1 MSAQVN
7 MINWSKTLSLDRRI
21 TSPVY
26 RGFIDV
32 EQNSKEFK
40 NFTPPYTRCETIT
53 AYHNSNNC
61 DSVTS
66 KSLQHSIYLR
76 RNLEESRKVF
86 LDLCEVD
93 NEESKLPDL
102 NKENVEQKKSPAR
115 KVSFKCKKPSFRRS
129 TTNTTKL
136 TALNPNTV
144 AELTS
149 KFNEMLADRVPIL
162 EQPKFARL
170 VRRVNSLK
178 ATPPAQVD
186 IANKKIVRK
195 PSVKIKP
202 VQDLNKT
209 NQQDSKKL
217 QNFSSGTTIELRQNV
232 KTEPTET
239 SSYNIEPTGTVRATI
254 QIFERRSSQSRTPEN
269 EVKNVVKEFE
279 KVPKPKVPEKS
290 PNIKS
295 KDLVIKNG
303 VKKLKALETRDNPS
317 VNQTLVD
324 SPNNSN
330 ALKHSVTNTE
340 RKTEVDEE
348 EVQIL
353 NIPLVMPRR
362 CDSKYETVNL
372 RKISPTEHSVLESK
386 LETVNTLVRPNSSFL
401 WRQKSLEAQIDW
413 KSLYDVV
420 GTVPQE
426 VKPVPPAIPPR
437 PTSLN
442 LTKKPSTSKPIN
454 KKKMPLPTE
463 HAEKIYEELAV
474 SGCDDSVSGHNYEYC
489 RSLSKYEDIEQKS
502 DDGYECFDPPAD
514 SSPKKCDREEIY
526 ETLPCQIP
534 MRKQEQPLPPRPPS
548 SIIQKGELVSNC
560 YESIYQMNTK
570 PMNDET
576 LSNNYESIYGCNIRT
591 DNWELASN
599 RDSMVSSDQQ
609 SNSLYSRS
617 LSGWPNDGSI
627 YNGKAPSDLSGSDKS
642 DEWID
647 ISDNEEN
654 SKSPSG
660 FLIVRE
666 RERTKNKKTAGW
678 SQKIRDQ
685 WNKSHSIDEDNSDAD
700 HHYETLCNTQNEPD
714 NDCFDSFDSDT
725 ESETSLN
732 KIQNDSWADLGNSQ
746 LPDPPTN
753 QSYGLTRLAVSAG
766 KHMKRLR
773 RNWSLTKNDITKSL
787 TRMTKRKSR
796 TDLTA
801 DTIEKNS
808 EEHLH
813 NRSDSKQEISSPV
826 RSERNSSLLN
836 INHELKLKQNE
847 LSSNI
852 AYQNIQISN
861 RVAEPTVNYEKTRS
875 NSLSKNKFLNKFRR
889 SMLINTEPT
898 ECIQNLG
905 NKMKSTFYLTDP
917 IDVDNN
923 QTDTLK
929 PKEAV
934 TTSVSPVTLRNSK
947 SCQRPHSPPPP
958 IPVDANQNI
967 DSRTTRHT
975 KRSTSWYAE
984 CGLFRNTE
992 NPAIMRHSDNIN
1004 MSNMKRPNT
1013 SWYAE
1018 IGLYQS
1024 SSSTPSSSSTEN
1036 SGNTTNSNL
1045 KQQLEDCKASE
1056 NYYNIKNE
1064 SDYYNDSSIGSFNS
1078 DTTMDNNSNDM
1089 QLRLQDEPLY
1099 QFYDAAVLESVC
1111 QDGTSDFDYDGYE
1124 EVGEK
1129 MNSQTNLAR
1138 PSAMQLISLSKNGF
1152 TITRTL
1158 WCEIPE
1164 VVNSTVLSTLSLN
1177 QKKIQEAKFE
1187 MMTSEASYLN
1197 SLNLLTDYFIS
1208 NLNNS
1213 DFVTNEEKTIL
1224 FGKIP
1229 AVKQC
1234 SEELLLDLEK
1244 CWQGNILLHGICD
1257 IVKKHAEEHFDVYV
1271 PYCENQILLDST
1283 LRKMRERNSCNEL
1296 LKRLECGSECHSLT
1310 LYSFLMLP
1318 MQRITRWPLLVDAV
1332 LKRLSPQ
1339 DDEYVSCQYT
1349 LATLNRIV
1357 MRCNEAARQ
1366 MERESEVKRI
1376 AKQIEFPRGIPIIKL
1391 VINTRW
1397 LVRSGPLIQMVAR
1410 ADDNKLTFG
1419 KRFSKISLHL
1429 FLFNDLLLVT
1439 KHRSDDC
1446 YVVLHYCYRSYI
1458 DLNVNDVI
1466 GSVPAK
1472 DSQGRHLLFLTIL
1485 ENHDKKTVEM
1495 LLSCNSE
1502 SDKERWIEALS
1513 APRSEDP
1520 DETLYECWDCPQ
1532 ITAIHPYVSSQPDEL
1547 PLARGDIVNVTR
1559 KMADGWYHG
1568 ERIRDGESGWFPA
1581 NYTAEIANPHVRA
1594 RNLKQRYRLLAL
1606 SENYL
1611 KSK

>member
-21 TSPVY
+21 SSPVY
-26 RGFIDV
+26 HGFIDID
-32 EQNSKEFK
+32 QPSQRFPHY
-40 NFTPPYTRCETIT
+40 TAPYMRSAKIT
-53 AYHNSNNC
+53 AYQTSNNC
-61 DSVTS
+61 DSVAS
-66 KSLQHSIYLR
+66 KSSLNSSYLR
-76 RNLEESRKVF
+76 RNVEESRKVF
-86 LDLCEVD
+86 LNLCETKD
-93 NEESKLPDL
+93 EESQPPDP
-102 NKENVEQKKSPAR
+102 NKENMEQKKSPTR
-115 KVSFKCKKPSFRRS
+115 KISFKCSKKPSFRRTAPNS
-129 TTNTTKL
+129 GKL
-136 TALNPNTV
+136 AALNPNTV

-149 KFNEMLADRVPIL
+149 KFNEMLSDRVPIL

-186 IANKKIVRK
+186 ITNKKVARK

-202 VQDLNKT
+202 ANLD
-209 NQQDSKKL
+209 DSKRP
-217 QNFSSGTTIELRQNV
+217 QHFSSQTNLELRQNDEKSAV
-232 KTEPTET
+232 KTET
-239 SSYNIEPTGTVRATI
+239 TGTVRATI
-254 QIFERRSSQSRTPEN
+254 QIFERRSSESRTPEN
-269 EVKNVVKEFE
+269 EVKTIVKELE

-290 PNIKS
+290 PNIKT

-303 VKKLKALETRDNPS
+303 VKKLKALDIRDDTS
-317 VNQTLVD
+317 VNQFPVD
-324 SPNNSN
+324 SSN
-330 ALKHSVTNTE
+330 VPKQIE
-340 RKTEVDEE
+340 GGDQEKKTDEE

-362 CDSKYETVNL
+362 CDSKYETLNL
-372 RKISPTEHSVLESK
+372 RKIHPTDS
-386 LETVNTLVRPNSSFL
+386 NTLVKPNTSFL
-401 WRQKSLEAQIDW
+401 WRQKSLEAQTDW
-413 KSLYDVV
+413 KSLYDAV
-420 GTVPQE
+420 GSASQDL
-426 VKPVPPAIPPR
+426 KPEPPAIPPR

-442 LTKKPSTSKPIN
+442 LAKRPLAPKAIN

-463 HAEKIYEELAV
+463 HDDTMYELV
-474 SGCDDSVSGHNYEYC
+474 TGGHNYEY
-489 RSLSKYEDIEQKS
+489 LSRYDANEQNA
-502 DDGYECFDPPAD
+502 DDGYECFDPIEE
-514 SSPKKCDREEIY
+514 SPKKPESEQIY
-526 ETLPCQIP
+526 ETLPCR
-534 MRKQEQPLPPRPPS
+534 RKQEQPLPPRPPS
-548 SIIQKGELVSNC
+548 SILQKGEAFSNC
-560 YESIYQMNTK
+560 YESIYQLSSKNT
-570 PMNDET
+570 NEET
-576 LSNNYESIYGCNIRT
+576 FSNNYESIYGCNIQI
-591 DNWELASN
+591 DNWELGSN

-627 YNGKAPSDLSGSDKS
+627 YNGKAASDLSGSDKS

-654 SKSPSG
+654 SKSLSG
-660 FLIVRE
+660 LVIVRE
-666 RERTKNKKTAGW
+666 RTRNKKSAGW

-685 WNKSHSIDEDNSDAD
+685 WNKSHSIEEDNSDSD
-700 HHYETLCNTQNEPD
+700 HHYETLCNTQEEPD
-714 NDCFDSFDSDT
+714 HDGFDSFDSDT
-725 ESETSLN
+725 ESERSLD
-732 KIQNDSWADLGNSQ
+732 KVQNDSWVDLGNSQ
-746 LPDPPTN
+746 LPDPPTS
-753 QSYGLTRLAVSAG
+753 QSYGLTQLAVSAG
-766 KHMKRLR
+766 KRLR
-773 RNWSLTKNDITKSL
+773 RNWSLTKNITKSL

-796 TDLTA
+796 TDLTIGA
-801 DTIEKNS
+801 VEKQS
-808 EEHLH
+808 EE
-813 NRSDSKQEISSPV
+813 NSNTNPKQPISSPV
-826 RSERNSSLLN
+826 KSERNSSLLN
-836 INHELKLKQNE
+836 ITQELKLRQNE

-852 AYQNIQISN
+852 AYQNIQIAS
-861 RVAEPTVNYEKTRS
+861 RETEPTVNFEKSRS

-889 SMLINTEPT
+889 SMLINADST
-898 ECIQNLG
+898 ECIQTLG

-917 IDVDNN
+917 IEVDNN
-923 QTDTLK
+923 QTDALK
-929 PKEAV
+929 SKAAI
-934 TTSVSPVTLRNSK
+934 TTSVSPVALRHSK
-947 SCQRPHSPPPP
+947 SCQRPQSPPPP
-958 IPVDANQNI
+958 VPVDANQNV
-967 DSRTTRHT
+967 DSRTAKTTR
-975 KRSTSWYAE
+975 RSTSWYAE
-984 CGLFRNTE
+984 VGLFRNSE
-992 NPAIMRHSDNIN
+992 NPAMRHSDSINICPR
-1004 MSNMKRPNT
+1004 KPNT

-1036 SGNTTNSNL
+1036 SGNTTNL
-1045 KQQLEDCKASE
+1045 KQFEDSKASE
-1056 NYYNIKNE
+1056 DYYNIKNE

-1078 DTTMDNNSNDM
+1078 DTTIDKNSMSADM

-1111 QDGTSDFDYDGYE
+1111 QDGTSDFEYDGYE

-1129 MNSQTNLAR
+1129 QNSEMNLAR
-1138 PSAMQLISLSKNGF
+1138 PSAMQLIAYSKNGF

-1208 NLNNS
+1208 NINSS

-1224 FGKIP
+1224 FGKIA

-1234 SEELLLDLEK
+1234 SEELLSDLEK

-1257 IVKKHAEEHFDVYV
+1257 IVKKHAQEHFDVYV

-1283 LRKMRERNSCNEL
+1283 LKKMRERNSCNDL
-1296 LKRLECGSECHSLT
+1296 LKRLECSSECHSLT

-1339 DDEYVSCQYT
+1339 DDEYVSCQHT
-1349 LATLNRIV
+1349 LATLNGIV
-1357 MRCNEAARQ
+1357 TRCNEAARR

-1391 VINTRW
+1391 VTNTRW

-1419 KRFSKISLHL
+1419 KRFSKTSLYF

-1439 KHRSDDC
+1439 SHRSDDC

-1458 DLNVNDVI
+1458 ELNINDVI
-1466 GSVPAK
+1466 SSVPAK
-1472 DSQGRHLLFLTIL
+1472 DAQGKHLLFLTIL

-1513 APRSEDP
+1513 APKSEDP

-1532 ITAIHPYVSSQPDEL
+1532 VTAIHPYISSQPDEL

-1568 ERIRDGESGWFPA
+1568 ERIRDGETGWFPA